1 MKCDIILAGV
11 GGQGVLS
18 LSAVIASGALK
29 QGLHVKQSEVHGMAQ
44 RGGAV
49 VAHLRLADHP
59 VASALIPR
67 GTADLIVSV
76 EPLEGLRCLEYLA
89 PHGALL
95 TSIEPMVNIP
105 DYPELPELLAALR
118 TSPRVHLVDT
128 RELARQ
134 AGSARAANMVMVGAA
149 VHWLPVAR
157 STLETHIREA
167 FARKGDAVVEANL
180 RAFRLGMEVMEC
192 SRP

>member
-1 MKCDIILAGV
+1 MKCDVILAGV

-18 LSAVIASGALK
+18 LSTVIASGALK

-76 EPLEGLRCLEYLA
+76 EPLEGLRYLEYLA

-105 DYPELPELLAALR
+105 DYPELPSLLA
-118 TSPRVHLVDT
+118 
-128 RELARQ
+128 
-134 AGSARAANMVMVGAA
+134 
-149 VHWLPVAR
+149 
-157 STLETHIREA
+157 
-167 FARKGDAVVEANL
+167 F
-180 RAFRLGMEVMEC
+180 
-192 SRP
+192 

>member
-1 MKCDIILAGV
+1 MKCDVILAGV

-44 RGGAV
+44 RRGAV

-76 EPLEGLRCLEYLA
+76 EPLEGLRYLEYLA

-105 DYPELPELLAALR
+105 DYPELPTLLAALR
-118 TSPRVHLVDT
+118 TSSRVHLVDT
-128 RELARQ
+128 SELARR

-149 VHWLPVAR
+149 VHWLPVSPA
-157 STLETHIREA
+157 TLETHIREA
-167 FARKGDAVVEANL
+167 FARKGDAVVDANL

-192 SRP
+192 ARP